1 MKRLRLILSL
11 YLTGLIAYQILP
23 VKVIPYINYAPKE
36 LYPVPMIY
44 RYSFAYDVHTA
55 FSNNAGSIKNLL
67 KAMDDKGF
75 DIAFGDFPEAIQDRL
90 FPTPA
95 RTECLILKSTDIPIL
110 ARIGHLLFEMIPKL
124 LTGSRTEDILALTD
138 PDEFRHCYLVAH
150 DEKIL
155 ISTAMGI
162 EVPTYSLILGNRRNV
177 HFSRDVIIRSSSLE
191 DLLSGSAV
199 ILGDRRIRVFAFSDR
214 SFYLPGE
221 KTPYPFRYVVET
233 DLEKPLVIIY
243 KDSNIKGIY
252 NQSRIN
258 VKVSS
263 KGKYWTKI
271 ISYKFRIHIFYFGV
285 RTVAVVSPITLL

>member
-1 MKRLRLILSL
+1 MKRLKFILSL
-11 YLTGLIAYQILP
+11 YLIGLIAYQILP
-23 VKVIPYINYAPKE
+23 VKVIPYINYAPRE

-55 FSNNAGSIKNLL
+55 FSTHAGSIKNLL
-67 KAMDDKGF
+67 KAMDERGF

-95 RTECLILKSTDIPIL
+95 ETECLILKSTDISIP
-110 ARIGHLLFEMIPKL
+110 ARIGHLLFERIPKL
-124 LTGSRTEDILALTD
+124 LTGSRTNDILSLID
-138 PDEFRHCYLVAH
+138 PEEFSNCYLVAH

-155 ISTAMGI
+155 ISTSLGFEFPA
-162 EVPTYSLILGNRRNV
+162 YSFILGNRRNV

-199 ILGDRRIRVFAFSDR
+199 IFGDRRIRVFAFSER

-233 DLEKPLVIIY
+233 DLERPLIMIY
-243 KDSNIKGIY
+243 KDSQIKGIY
-252 NQSRIN
+252 NQNRLN

-263 KGKYWTKI
+263 KGKYWVKI
-271 ISYKFRIHIFYFGV
+271 MSYKFRIHIFYFGV